1 MPDLRLDD
9 EDYEMLASFRFA
21 LRRFLAFSEAAARHD
36 GLTPRQ
42 HQALLG
48 IRSMQGRG
56 ASSVS
61 DLAAFLILQHNST
74 VELVDRLVAAGL
86 VARAPDPN
94 DGRRVLLALTD
105 LGEKRLANLSQAHLD
120 ELDQIGPEL
129 RLLLARIKRDAP
141 GGDDSALQMRLFWSG
156 FLGHFVLHP
165 APTPEP

>member
-1 MPDLRLDD
+1 MPDPRLDD

-21 LRRFLAFSEAAARHD
+21 LRRFLAFSEAAARRD

-48 IRSMQGRG
+48 IRSMQQSRG
-56 ASSVS
+56 ASSVA

-86 VARAPDPN
+86 VARTTDPK
-94 DGRRVLLALTD
+94 DGRRVLLILTE

-129 RLLLARIKRDAP
+129 RRLLTRIQRY
-141 GGDDSALQMRLFWSG
+141 RR
-156 FLGHFVLHP
+156 
-165 APTPEP
+165 TRRR

>member
-1 MPDLRLDD
+1 MPDPRLDD

-21 LRRFLAFSEAAARHD
+21 LRRFLAFSEAAARCD

-86 VARAPDPN
+86 VARTTDPK
-94 DGRRVLLALTD
+94 DGRRVLLTLTK

-129 RLLLARIKRDAP
+129 RRLLTRIQRY
-141 GGDDSALQMRLFWSG
+141 RR
-156 FLGHFVLHP
+156 
-165 APTPEP
+165 TRRR

>member
-1 MPDLRLDD
+1 MPDPRLDD

-21 LRRFLAFSEAAARHD
+21 LRRFLAFSEAAARRD

-86 VARAPDPN
+86 VAKTTDPK
-94 DGRRVLLALTD
+94 DGRRVLLTLTK

-129 RLLLARIKRDAP
+129 RRLLTRIQRYRI
-141 GGDDSALQMRLFWSG
+141 LQRTR
-156 FLGHFVLHP
+156 P
-165 APTPEP
+165 

>member
-1 MPDLRLDD
+1 
-9 EDYEMLASFRFA
+9 
-21 LRRFLAFSEAAARHD
+21 
-36 GLTPRQ
+36 
-42 HQALLG
+42 
-48 IRSMQGRG
+48 MQGRG
-56 ASSVS
+56 TSSVS
-61 DLAAFLILQHNST
+61 DLATFLILQHNST

-165 APTPEP
+165 APTPKP